1 MKIIRTPGYVGSA
14 SQFRI
19 GPKTG
24 AELVRKSQEY
34 LTTGN
39 ASKLVGPNAEAIV
52 SDIRSNGF
60 FFAVPTEVVDAAQ
73 SLGGTG
79 AGTYL
84 EYYASSGKGIYV
96 PLEVVN
102 NTWHQIQSQAA
113 PPPNKIEYK
122 LDSNASGGTVQE
134 IELHNTHHGM
144 WLLPG
149 VVYKFIVEPDTGRF
163 IPIDLPMQP
172 VVAAKI
178 YSQDIAFGSSGSA
191 QVYVDGIPLRIPNAN
206 GPLKIIT
213 VHHNWVKF
221 GEELQDGADVFVQWF
236 PERGSYTEGQWV
248 VVGGPQT
255 TTSDIAV
262 VEIVESPGIADCALV
277 NRSPQCIYPGKI
289 AGNNPAAANQCGDTP
304 WSLTDDC
311 LIVDITGCQPA
322 TQLKKGDRYLGKRIG
337 IIAMGEEEKP
347 LYAIRGDK
355 STSGVAVIEIATESQ
370 GFDDCQT
377 VQTND
382 GCVYDAILSSNN
394 LGNQCE
400 TPWVD
405 GTPIWAINVAACN
418 QPANVK
424 KADRFVAVS
433 MGDLTI
439 GQVTKPLYAFRH
451 VDGGDQT
458 KIVTVLPYASQPLA
472 CQTIDPAAPACILNG
487 RISTALAFGDPDEF
501 GNECKVQNWTNEDEI
516 WVINLATCGSKVQIP
531 FAERFIGQYV
541 MDYEHEGTTKPLYA
555 IYYRPSSA
563 GSSAIVAVSVI
574 GPEDCHPITPN
585 NSCVYP
591 GTLIFNGDDEPD
603 ICQTDNFTE
612 GSDVWIVDVNSCN
625 NAGAIPNGERFVGHR
640 MGMHTHGEV
649 TLPLYGVRYVETG
662 IACVGAEVWLNTA
675 SAIGVTDN
683 PGFDV
688 ADLAGATGLS
698 YVGGNL
704 VNTSGGT
711 RKYIVNLSFRMLPL
725 VECEYAGGIIG
736 LGDGAGGARIASDY
750 QAAGFVSSSGQY
762 CNGNPMLPVPAP
774 SQHGSI
780 AGVISVT
787 NNGVISGVHQAQ
799 NGNVAVQYYMSC
811 TLTRLS

>member
-1 MKIIRTPGYVGSA
+1 MKIIKTPGYVGSA
-14 SQFRI
+14 SQFRV
-19 GPKTG
+19 GPKMG
-24 AELVRKSQEY
+24 EELVRKAQEY
-34 LTTGN
+34 VTTGN
-39 ASKLVGPNAEAIV
+39 ASKLIGPNMEAIV
-52 SDIRSNGF
+52 ADIKSNGF
-60 FFAVPTEVVDAAQ
+60 FFAVPTEVIDAAQ
-73 SLGGTG
+73 PLGGG
-79 AGTYL
+79 GGTYFQ
-84 EYYASSGKGIYV
+84 YYASSGKGV
-96 PLEVVN
+96 HVSLEVVN
-102 NTWHQIQSQAA
+102 NTWHQIQSGAF
-113 PPPNKIEYK
+113 PPSNTVEY
-122 LDSNASGGTVQE
+122 LMDTNTSTQTE
-134 IELHNTHHGM
+134 IELWNTHKGM
-144 WLLPG
+144 WLWEG
-149 VVYKFIVEPDTGRF
+149 VAYKFTIDPESGRF

-191 QVYVDGIPLRIPNAN
+191 QVYVDGTELRIPDSS
-206 GPLKIIT
+206 GPPKIIT

-277 NRSPQCIYPGKI
+277 NRSPQCIYPGKV

-516 WVINLATCGSKVQIP
+516 WIINLATCGSKVQIP

-541 MDYEHEGTTKPLYA
+541 MDYEHDGTTKPLYA

-640 MGMHTHGEV
+640 LGMHTHGEV
-649 TLPLYGVRYVETG
+649 TLPLYGVRYNYPFPAVARVLYETTS
-662 IACVGAEVWLNTA
+662 IANPELVAEFDFGAVQLF
-675 SAIGVTDN
+675 G
-683 PGFDV
+683 P
-688 ADLAGATGLS
+688 TGLS
-698 YVGGNL
+698 EVGGQL
-704 VNTSGGT
+704 VNTSGGLRT
-711 RKYIVNLSFRMLPL
+711 YAVNLSFVTTHLG
-725 VECEYAGGIIG
+725 ECASCEIETLNAGDASAKYEL
-736 LGDGAGGARIASDY
+736 LGDAC
-750 QAAGFVSSSGQY
+750 QANPSRHY
-762 CNGNPMLPVPAP
+762 NGSVC
-774 SQHGSI
+774 
-780 AGVISVT
+780 GVISVASNDAVRMRHT
-787 NNGVISGVHQAQ
+787 FSQSGLFSFPVPFVELRVT
-799 NGNVAVQYYMSC
+799 G

>member
-1 MKIIRTPGYVGSA
+1 MKIIKTPGYVGSA
-14 SQFRI
+14 SQFRV
-19 GPKTG
+19 GPKMG
-24 AELVRKSQEY
+24 EELVRKAQEY
-34 LTTGN
+34 VTTGN
-39 ASKLVGPNAEAIV
+39 ASKLIGPNMEAIV
-52 SDIRSNGF
+52 ADIKSNGF
-60 FFAVPTEVVDAAQ
+60 FFAVPTEVIDAAQ
-73 SLGGTG
+73 PLGGG
-79 AGTYL
+79 GGTYF
-84 EYYASSGKGIYV
+84 EYYASSGKGV
-96 PLEVVN
+96 HVSLEVVN
-102 NTWHQIQSQAA
+102 NTWHQIQSGAF
-113 PPPNKIEYK
+113 PPSNTVEY
-122 LDSNASGGTVQE
+122 LMDTNTSTQTE
-134 IELHNTHHGM
+134 IELWNTHKGM
-144 WLLPG
+144 WLWEG
-149 VVYKFIVEPDTGRF
+149 VAYKFTIDPESGRF

-172 VVAAKI
+172 VVTAKI
-178 YSQDIAFGSSGSA
+178 YSQDIAFNSSGLA
-191 QVYVDGIPLRIPNAN
+191 KVYVDGTELRIPDST

-221 GEELQDGADVFVQWF
+221 GEELQDDADVFVQWF

-304 WSLTDDC
+304 WSLDQDC

-370 GFDDCQT
+370 GFDECQT

-439 GQVTKPLYAFRH
+439 GEVTKPLYAFRH

-501 GNECKVQNWTNEDEI
+501 GNECNVQNWTNEDEI
-516 WVINLATCGSKVQIP
+516 WIINLATCGSKVQIP
-531 FAERFIGQYV
+531 FGERFIGQYV

-603 ICQTDNFTE
+603 ICQTDNFIE
-612 GSDVWIVDVNSCN
+612 GSDVWIVDVNNCN
-625 NAGAIPNGERFVGHR
+625 NAGNIPNGERFVGHR
-640 MGMHTHGEV
+640 LGMHTHGGT
-649 TLPLYGVRYVETG
+649 TLPLYGVRYNQPFPAVAAVFYELLPVAQAG
-662 IACVGAEVWLNTA
+662 PVDIMDLGATSQV
-675 SAIGVTDN
+675 
-683 PGFDV
+683 
-688 ADLAGATGLS
+688 GATGLS
-698 YVGGNL
+698 MIGTQL
-704 VNTSGGT
+704 INTSGGP
-711 RKYIVNLSFRMLPL
+711 RQYMVALSFH
-725 VECEYAGGIIG
+725 VTHDNACASCEFGLNNGGISPINYELSDSG
-736 LGDGAGGARIASDY
+736 CVGGTRSQSLHGAMCGIITVANGDVVEAYHHLLS
-750 QAAGFVSSSGQY
+750 
-762 CNGNPMLPVPAP
+762 
-774 SQHGSI
+774 H
-780 AGVISVT
+780 
-787 NNGVISGVHQAQ
+787 SGVLTPPIDFRVT
-799 NGNVAVQYYMSC
+799 G

>member
-1 MKIIRTPGYVGSA
+1 MKIIKTPGYVGSA
-14 SQFRI
+14 SQFRV
-19 GPKTG
+19 GPKMG
-24 AELVRKSQEY
+24 EELVRKAQEY
-34 LTTGN
+34 VTTGN
-39 ASKLVGPNAEAIV
+39 ASKLIGPNMEAIV
-52 SDIRSNGF
+52 ADIKSNGF
-60 FFAVPTEVVDAAQ
+60 FFAVPTEVIDAAQ
-73 SLGGTG
+73 PLGGG
-79 AGTYL
+79 GGTYFQS
-84 EYYASSGKGIYV
+84 YASSGKGV
-96 PLEVVN
+96 HVSLKVVN
-102 NTWHQIQSQAA
+102 NTWHQIQSGAF
-113 PPPNKIEYK
+113 PPSNTVEY
-122 LDSNASGGTVQE
+122 LMDTNTFTQTE
-134 IELHNTHHGM
+134 IELWNTHKGM
-144 WLLPG
+144 WLWEG
-149 VVYKFIVEPDTGRF
+149 VAYKFTIDPESGRF

-178 YSQDIAFGSSGSA
+178 YSQDIAFNSSGSA
-191 QVYVDGIPLRIPNAN
+191 KVYVDGTELRIPDST

-236 PERGSYTEGQWV
+236 PERGTFTEGQWV

-439 GQVTKPLYAFRH
+439 GEVTKPLYAFRH

-501 GNECKVQNWTNEDEI
+501 GNECNVQNWTNEDEI
-516 WVINLATCGSKVQIP
+516 WIINLATCGSKVQIP
-531 FAERFIGQYV
+531 FGERFIGQYV

-591 GTLIFNGDDEPD
+591 GTLIFNGEDEPD
-603 ICQTDNFTE
+603 ICQTDNFIE
-612 GSDVWIVDVNSCN
+612 GSDVWIVDVNNCN
-625 NAGAIPNGERFVGHR
+625 NAGTIPNGERFVGHR
-640 MGMHTHGEV
+640 LGMHTHGGT
-649 TLPLYGVRYVETG
+649 TLPLYGVRYNYPFPAT
-662 IACVGAEVWLNTA
+662 
-675 SAIGVTDN
+675 
-683 PGFDV
+683 V
-688 ADLAGATGLS
+688 AVFHELSPAGAVTAYEVFDLGSEGSHGQTGLS
-698 YVGGNL
+698 MIGTQL
-704 VNTSGGT
+704 VNSSGGT
-711 RKYIVNLSFRMLPL
+711 RRYMVNLAFNVAHDAACATCEIGLQNFGMHKVTYQLSDNGCGGLRSQSLHGALCGVIEVQSGAAVQCFHNIVN
-725 VECEYAGGIIG
+725 
-736 LGDGAGGARIASDY
+736 
-750 QAAGFVSSSGQY
+750 
-762 CNGNPMLPVPAP
+762 
-774 SQHGSI
+774 H
-780 AGVISVT
+780 
-787 NNGVISGVHQAQ
+787 SGVLTPFIVVWVS
-799 NGNVAVQYYMSC
+799 G